1 MGTLVPH
8 EFTLGGRMLRI
19 RFGVPLLMAALSV
32 TPVVA
37 SAQTFGG
44 YLMSLSNN
52 FACIDDANNC
62 LVQGTNQV
70 AISNAGR
77 LELVNGQYATT
88 GTAFTTFTQNI
99 AATTVWNSSFNF
111 GLVYAGFDPQADGF
125 AFVMQSVGPLATG
138 GGGSGIG
145 FEGMANSAGVGFR
158 SWDNNDVF
166 VVANGVFPG
175 FGLHGDPLTNW
186 GNSRLVTGTVN
197 LAYNG
202 LGLLD
207 ITLTSNLGD
216 AYHSVQAFDMSG
228 LTPGSVHVG
237 FTAGTGLSTEY
248 AYVENWTMTTSNTV
262 PEPSTVALMTVG
274 MLAIAGLAVR
284 QRRAR
289 A

>member
-1 MGTLVPH
+1 M
-8 EFTLGGRMLRI
+8 FRI
-19 RFGVPLLMAALSV
+19 RFGAPLLVAALAV
-32 TPVVA
+32 TPAVV

-62 LVQGTNQV
+62 QVQGTNQV
-70 AISNAGR
+70 AISNSGR

-88 GTAFTTFTQNI
+88 GTAFTTLTQNI
-99 AATTVWNSSFNF
+99 TASTVWNSSFNF

-138 GGGSGIG
+138 GGGGGIG
-145 FEGMANSAGVGFR
+145 FDGMSNSAGVGFR

-166 VVANGVFPG
+166 TVANGVFPAQ
-175 FGLHGDPLTNW
+175 HGDSHADW
-186 GNSRLVTGTVN
+186 GASRLVTGTVN

-216 AYHSVQAFDMSG
+216 AYHAVKTFDMSG

-237 FTAGTGLSTEY
+237 FTAGTGLSTQY
-248 AYVENWTMTTSNTV
+248 AYIENWQLTTSTAV
-262 PEPSTVALMTVG
+262 PEPSTVVLMTVG
-274 MLAIAGLAVR
+274 MLAIGGLAA
-284 QRRAR
+284 RRKKMQS
-289 A
+289 